1 MEIREQMKRWRLI
14 LGEESQE
21 QFDTMEG
28 AEEIGRAHV

>member
-21 QFDTMEG
+21 QFDTMDSADE
-28 AEEIGRAHV
+28 ALLS